1 MGHRLQNYHVLRVL
15 GVGGFGVTYLAEH
28 ATLAHKVAIKEYL
41 PNEFALR
48 DGATVYPKSEA
59 DREDFEWGLARFLD
73 EARTLVRFEHRNL
86 VRVRDYFE
94 ANQTAYIVMDYEDGE
109 PLDRLLENL
118 GTLTEAQLRRILLP
132 IVEGLRE
139 VHAAGYLHRD
149 IKPSNIFVR
158 RADESPVLLDFGA
171 ARQALGRKSK
181 SMTAVASVGYS
192 PPEQYESEGEQGPW
206 SDIYALAA
214 LCYRAITGTAP
225 VEAPRRLNRLA
236 QRQPDPLPRLSETT
250 AEGYSMSLLEAVD
263 QGLEVIA
270 ADRPRNLDDWVTR
283 LADVST
289 SEARRTATGRKPG
302 AAQADMKKLTGARRG
317 KARNAGL
324 GVAALAVAAVFA
336 VAVWTLQGDETP
348 QLPGGSGR
356 DAMQPL
362 THISQVR
369 QKYGHQLSGYT
380 DEQLAQSAYR
390 FFNADQQL
398 DFDTFKS
405 SFLAPVPDATPAPR
419 PAQLNHITQVRQ
431 TFGNSVSDLT
441 DEQITRAAYRR
452 KFPNQDQDFDLFKS
466 SFLAPVQ
473 DTPPVT
479 PPVSVPSAPAP
490 PPDLLMIGGSA
501 ILVVETEPA
510 GAEVLVGG
518 EVVGETPLTI
528 RNVRPGTHPVT
539 LRHPHYQTVL
549 LEEQTFA
556 EGEVLRVERTLEA
569 GVGKLTVLTQPGG
582 AWIERDGERLAETT
596 PLTLDGLPAGPL
608 ELTLGAEE
616 HRPVR
621 VQVEVPMGGVALLER
636 TLERIPHGTLTLE
649 LAPPDAAVI
658 LPDIAPAYRPGM
670 RLPEGEHR
678 VKVRRSGYR
687 EVTRNVEVSG
697 DTRERIELELDPQP
711 FTVVATPATA
721 AIAFVDAAESYRPGM
736 RLAPGDYRVHVSAPE
751 YEPIEETIRHRLE
764 PTRYGVTLVRSGPQ
778 PGDTFMEDLR
788 SGSLGPE
795 MVVLPAGR
803 FRMGCVSGQECYVG
817 ELPVHEVTIAQPFA
831 LSKYEVTF
839 ARWDACV
846 SGGGCNGYRPNDN
859 SWGRGSRPVMNVNW
873 QDAQSYVAWLSRET
887 GADYRL
893 PSEAEWEYAVRAG
906 TVTKYSWGND
916 IGQNRANCDSCGRQW
931 KNWLGQGRTAPVG
944 SFAANA
950 WGLHDMHGNVYEWTQ
965 DCVNMNYYGAPGDG
979 SAWEEGDCA
988 KRIVRGGSWFPETPR
1003 SVMSSAYRGIPPSV
1017 DGRFVNFGFR
1027 VARTLTP

>member
-1 MGHRLQNYHVLRVL
+1 MGYRLHNYHVLGVL

-28 ATLAHKVAIKEYL
+28 TTLAHKVAIKEYL

-59 DREDFEWGLARFLD
+59 DREDFGWGLARFLD

-118 GTLTEAQLRRILLP
+118 GTLNEAQLRRILLP

-139 VHAAGYLHRD
+139 VHSAGYLHRD

-158 RADESPVLLDFGA
+158 RVDESPVLLDFGA

-192 PPEQYESEGEQGPW
+192 PPEQYESDGEQGPW

-225 VEAPRRLNRLA
+225 VEAPRRLNRIA
-236 QRQPDPLPRLSETT
+236 QRQQDPLPRLSETT
-250 AEGYSMSLLEAVD
+250 SEGYSMSLLEAVD

-270 ADRPRNLDDWVTR
+270 ADRPRNLDDWVRR
-283 LADVST
+283 LADVPA
-289 SEARRTATGRKPG
+289 SEARRTATGRKPD
-302 AAQADMKKLTGARRG
+302 AAQVDMKKPTGTRRG
-317 KARNAGL
+317 KARSAGL
-324 GVAALAVAAVFA
+324 GVAALAVAAVLA
-336 VAVWTLQGDETP
+336 VVVWTLQGDETP
-348 QLPGGSGR
+348 RLPGGSGSN
-356 DAMQPL
+356 AMQQYNHV
-362 THISQVR
+362 TQFR
-369 QKYGHQLSGYT
+369 QKYGNEVAGYT
-380 DEQLAQSAYR
+380 DDQIAEAVYEAYYPGQDIEQ
-390 FFNADQQL
+390 
-398 DFDTFKS
+398 FKS
-405 SFLAPVPDATPAPR
+405 R
-419 PAQLNHITQVRQ
+419 
-431 TFGNSVSDLT
+431 
-441 DEQITRAAYRR
+441 
-452 KFPNQDQDFDLFKS
+452 
-466 SFLAPVQ
+466 FLAPVQ
-473 DTPPVT
+473 DTRPVA
-479 PPVSVPSAPAP
+479 VPSSSSS
-490 PPDLLMIGGSA
+490 PPDLSMIGGSA

-539 LRHPHYQTVL
+539 LRRPHYQTVL

-556 EGEVLRVERTLEA
+556 EGEVLRIQRTLAA
-569 GVGKLTVLTQPGG
+569 GVGKLTVLTQPEG
-582 AWIERDGERLAETT
+582 AWIERDGERHAETT
-596 PLTLDGLPAGPL
+596 PLTLDGLSAGPL

-616 HRPVR
+616 YRPVR

-658 LPDIAPAYRPGM
+658 LPDIVPAYRPGM

-697 DTRERIELELDPQP
+697 DTRERIELELDLQT

-721 AIAFVDAAESYRPGM
+721 TIAFVGATESYRPGM

-751 YEPIEETIRHRLE
+751 YEPIEETILHRLE
-764 PTRYGVTLVRSGPQ
+764 PTRYVVNLVRSGPQ
-778 PGDTFMEDLR
+778 PGETFMEDLR
-788 SGSLGPE
+788 SGGLGPV

-803 FRMGCVSGQECYVG
+803 FRMGCVSGRECYEN
-817 ELPVHEVTIAQPFA
+817 ELPVHDVTIAQPFA

-839 ARWDACV
+839 VRWDACV

-859 SWGRGSRPVMNVNW
+859 SWGRGARPVMNVNW

-887 GADYRL
+887 GAEYRL

-906 TVTKYSWGND
+906 TVTQYSWGND
-916 IGQNRANCDSCGRQW
+916 IGQNRANCDDCGSQW
-931 KNWLGQGRTAPVG
+931 KNWLGMGRTAPVG

-950 WGLHDMHGNVYEWTQ
+950 WDLHDMHGNVWEWTQ

-988 KRIVRGGSWFPETPR
+988 KRIARGGSWFREPVP
-1003 SVMSSAYRGIPPSV
+1003 SIISSAKRGVLLSS
-1017 DGRFVNFGFR
+1017 DDRFANIGFR
-1027 VARTLTP
+1027 VARTLSP

>member
-1 MGHRLQNYHVLRVL
+1 MGYRLQNYHVLGVL

-28 ATLAHKVAIKEYL
+28 TTLAHKVAIKEYL

-118 GTLTEAQLRRILLP
+118 GTLTEVQLRRILLP

-206 SDIYALAA
+206 TDIYALAA

-317 KARNAGL
+317 KARTAGL
-324 GVAALAVAAVFA
+324 GVVALAVAAVLA

-348 QLPGGSGR
+348 RLPGVSGSNGVT
-356 DAMQPL
+356 QPY
-362 THISQVR
+362 THVSQVR
-369 QKYGHQLSGYT
+369 QKYGSRFAGVT
-380 DEQLAQSAYR
+380 DEQLA
-390 FFNADQQL
+390 L
-398 DFDTFKS
+398 
-405 SFLAPVPDATPAPR
+405 
-419 PAQLNHITQVRQ
+419 
-431 TFGNSVSDLT
+431 
-441 DEQITRAAYRR
+441 AAYRTYH
-452 KFPNQDQDFDLFKS
+452 PQQDQDFDAFKA

-473 DTPPVT
+473 DTRPVA
-479 PPVSVPSAPAP
+479 VPSASSS
-490 PPDLLMIGGSA
+490 PPDLSMIGGSA

-1003 SVMSSAYRGIPPSV
+1003 SVMSSAFRGIPPSV